1 VAIENAR
8 LYEETKR
15 FSLHD
20 PLTGLAN
27 RRYIDIVLE
36 RNFAAAKRF
45 KKPFS
50 IIMAD
55 IDHFK
60 NYNDTYGHIA
70 GDKILVSVART
81 LEKETREVDLIA
93 RYGGEEFLIL
103 LSEADTAKARNVAE
117 QKRKAVEE
125 AAGITISLGVASYS
139 DNIKIAEELI
149 KNADKALYQAKQ
161 NGRSRV
167 EVFE

>member
-1 VAIENAR
+1 MAIENAR

-20 PLTGLAN
+20 PFTGLAN

-60 NYNDTYGHIA
+60 KFNDTYGHIA
-70 GDKILVSVART
+70 GDKILVNVARI
-81 LEKETREVDLIA
+81 LEKETREVDLIS

-103 LSEADTAKARNVAE
+103 LSEAEMTEARSVAE
-117 QKRKAVEE
+117 SKRKAVEE
-125 AAGITISLGVASYS
+125 AAGITLSLGVATYS
-139 DNIKIAEELI
+139 DKIKIAEELI
-149 KNADKALYQAKQ
+149 KEADEALYQAKQ
-161 NGRSRV
+161 KGRNRV